1 MMSLKSKRIISI
13 ILMVIPSLM
22 LIMSGLMKLAGSR
35 QITEGLAKVGLAN
48 YILLFGLIELIA
60 VALLWIPKTRNIGF
74 FLVCSYLG
82 GALSIELASAQP
94 PSAAI
99 ILTVFWIAAF
109 VRDKSL
115 FLPAAQ
121 TKSK

>member
-1 MMSLKSKRIISI
+1 MTTKTTRTISTI
-13 ILMVIPSLM
+13 VMVIPSLM
-22 LIMSGLMKLAGSR
+22 LLMSSVMKLIGAQ
-35 QITEGLAKVGLAN
+35 QIVDGLTKGGLGN
-48 YILLFGLIELIA
+48 YITLFGLIELTS

-99 ILTVFWIAAF
+99 LLTMVWIAAF
-109 VRDKSL
+109 FRDKSL
-115 FLPAAQ
+115 FLPA
-121 TKSK
+121 TNSKSN